1 MRLLVKFKPASSA
14 TIAADVHAR
23 CGGGHLHTIPG
34 INVHVVEVP
43 DVQGL
48 AVLGRY
54 RADAMVQYAEEE
66 GEYNAVPLVPGPT
79 LIVNDPSLP
88 LQWAIPK
95 ISCPQAWDVTQG
107 LATVLVAILDT
118 GIDESHPDLAGKV
131 VDRQNFSGAPSNG
144 DLYGHGTHVAGSAAA
159 VTNNG
164 VGIAGVAPLV
174 RLLNVKV
181 LNDSGSGSWSGV
193 ASGIVWAADH
203 GAHVISMSLGG
214 SGGSATVEDAV
225 NYAWAKGVVVC
236 AAAGNSAS
244 STPSYPA
251 FYANCIAVAA
261 TDQNDNK
268 AGFSNFGDWV
278 DIAAPGVNIFSTVPP
293 GPCPLCDPT
302 QYRYL
307 SGTSMACPHVAGV
320 AALVYPLVSDT
331 NGDGK
336 INDEVRR
343 AVEQGVDLL
352 PDKTIG
358 SGRLN
363 AFKAVSGAPPPPLT
377 GTLSGFVR
385 DAASAL
391 PIAGAT
397 VSVPGKST
405 ATDAA
410 GAYTMTLAAGT
421 YTVTAVAPGYDPAS
435 AIVSITA
442 GGTTP
447 QDFALNAAPPP
458 PPTAMWIEAIAAR
471 VLGRKHLIL
480 SIQVVSDTGPISNAL
495 GSLDLTGPENWQATF
510 ATGADGIAKLRFQF
524 LTRGLYRATIT
535 SLTAGG
541 YLWDSSRGVNFI
553 DVTV

>member
-1 MRLLVKFKPASSA
+1 MRLLVKFRPGATSAGDLHASMGA
-14 TIAADVHAR
+14 T
-23 CGGGHLHTIPG
+23 HLHTIPG
-34 INVHVVEVP
+34 INVDVIEVP
-43 DVQGL
+43 DVQGQ
-48 AVLGRY
+48 AVLARY
-54 RADAMVQYAEEE
+54 QAHAGVQYAEEE
-66 GEYNAVPLVPGPT
+66 GEYHAFPLAPS

-95 ISCPQAWDVTQG
+95 IQCPEAWDVTQG
-107 LATVLVAILDT
+107 LATVLIAILDT
-118 GIDESHPDLAGKV
+118 GVDEAHPDLVGKV
-131 VDRQNFSGAPSNG
+131 VGRANFSGAPDN
-144 DLYGHGTHVAGSAAA
+144 DDHYGHGTHVAGSAAA

-193 ASGIVWAADH
+193 ASGIVWAADN
-203 GAHVISMSLGG
+203 GAQVISMSLGG
-214 SGGSATVEDAV
+214 SGGSQAVEDAV

-268 AGFSNFGDWV
+268 ASFSNFGDWV
-278 DIAAPGVNIFSTVPP
+278 DIAAPGVSIYSTVPP
-293 GPCPLCDPT
+293 GPCPLCNPAL
-302 QYRYL
+302 YAYL

-320 AALVYPLVSDT
+320 AALIFHLATDT

-336 INDEVRR
+336 VNDEVRR
-343 AVEQGVDLL
+343 KVEEGVDLL

-363 AFKAVSGAPPPPLT
+363 AFKAASGGPPPPPTGTLT
-377 GTLSGFVR
+377 GTVR
-385 DAASAL
+385 DMASNL
-391 PIAGAT
+391 PIGGAT

-405 ATDAA
+405 STDTN
-410 GAYTMTLAAGT
+410 GAYTMTLAADT
-421 YTVTAVAPGYDPAS
+421 YIVTVTAAGYDPAT
-435 AIVSITA
+435 ATVTIVA
-442 GGTTP
+442 GGTTTM
-447 QDFALNAAPPP
+447 DFALTAAPPP
-458 PPTAMWIEAIAAR
+458 PPTAMWVDAISSR
-471 VLGRKHLIL
+471 VLGRKHLWL
-480 SIQVVSDTGPISNAL
+480 TIQVTSETGPVAGAL
-495 GSLDLTGPENWQATF
+495 GKLELTGPEAWTTVFTTDAEGM
-510 ATGADGIAKLRFQF
+510 AVLKYRF
-524 LTRGLYRATIT
+524 LTRGLYRGTVT

-541 YLWDSSRGVNFI
+541 YLWDTGRGVSFI